1 MAGENNTEKLQGA
14 KGVKDEIK
22 KQNWKNAFYFTVIVV
37 VLALWILLGML
48 TIRQLWWLYSVQ
60 KMPLDLILVIFVITV
75 LTVMAALAVRFLHKR
90 MTEKDQE
97 ITRWRTKLL
106 DAYGCLL
113 EAEVKNT
120 KSGKTEKVEKV
131 GKDQKIS
138 ELEKK
143 LQETELNLKINELET
158 KIKLNNLYVE
168 KYAKSKECCVQEET
182 GNPSD
187 QKNISSEKTSNLKNE
202 EQVNQ

>member
-1 MAGENNTEKLQGA
+1 MAEENNTEKLQEA
-14 KGVKDEIK
+14 KGIKDEIK
-22 KQNWKNAFYFTVIVV
+22 KQNRKNAFYFTVIVV

-60 KMPLDLILVIFVITV
+60 KTPLDLILVIFVITV

-113 EAEVKNT
+113 EAEVNVVK
-120 KSGKTEKVEKV
+120 KTIEPKKEKTQIEKDIEE
-131 GKDQKIS
+131 KKQKL
-138 ELEKK
+138 ELEKLKLELHETTEK
-143 LQETELNLKINELET
+143 LQKYNE
-158 KIKLNNLYVE
+158 K
-168 KYAKSKECCVQEET
+168 
-182 GNPSD
+182 
-187 QKNISSEKTSNLKNE
+187 
-202 EQVNQ
+202 

>member
-1 MAGENNTEKLQGA
+1 MAEENNTEKLQEA
-14 KGVKDEIK
+14 KGIKDEIK
-22 KQNWKNAFYFTVIVV
+22 KQNWKNAFYFAVIVV

-60 KMPLDLILVIFVITV
+60 KTPLDLILVIFVITV

-113 EAEVKNT
+113 ETEVNVVK
-120 KSGKTEKVEKV
+120 KTIEPKKEKTQIEKDIEE
-131 GKDQKIS
+131 KKQKL
-138 ELEKK
+138 ELEKLKLELHETTEK
-143 LQETELNLKINELET
+143 LQKYNE
-158 KIKLNNLYVE
+158 K
-168 KYAKSKECCVQEET
+168 
-182 GNPSD
+182 
-187 QKNISSEKTSNLKNE
+187 
-202 EQVNQ
+202 

>member
-1 MAGENNTEKLQGA
+1 MAEENNTQKLQEA
-14 KGVKDEIK
+14 KRIKDEIR
-22 KQNWKNAFYFTVIVV
+22 KQNRKNAFYFAIIVV
-37 VLALWILLGML
+37 VLALWILLGIL
-48 TIRQLWWLYSVQ
+48 TIRQLWWLSSVQ
-60 KMPLDLILVIFVITV
+60 KTPLDLILVIFVITV
-75 LTVMAALAVRFLHKR
+75 LTVMADLAVRFLHKR

-113 EAEVKNT
+113 ETEVKNT
-120 KSGKTEKVEKV
+120 KSGKTEKVE
-131 GKDQKIS
+131 KDQKIS